1 MTNKPSYV
9 RAPGAPRMSPLEI
22 NRNKTNAQRGT
33 TAQRLSPG
41 STGTTVIIAGS
52 GGGSGSGGG
61 GVTYSARAPLQLS
74 GGTFMIAPAGSGTDG
89 YLVADDWAAFDAKE
103 PGLGNPPAN
112 GYVLSSL
119 MDGTRSWI
127 APGGGGGGSSAY
139 TLPLLSAFTVVN
151 APAGSTAADTST
163 GLTMYT
169 ASTGLTMNV
178 LADNTGPGSTFTITT
193 GFKTTALLNNAGLGI
208 FVADATG
215 KYVTW
220 GIDMAGASAGN
231 INYWTNANTWTT
243 NPMNAQGFIPAEFLK
258 LVYDGTNFYF
268 YSGTDLNALLLLQTL
283 SATAFIGTPVSVG
296 LYEFGYTQQ
305 IIGTFF
311 HYLHTV

>member
-1 MTNKPSYV
+1 
-9 RAPGAPRMSPLEI
+9 MSPLEI
-22 NRNKTNAQRGT
+22 NRNRTNAQRGT
-33 TAQRLSPG
+33 TSQRVLPG
-41 STGTTVIIAGS
+41 STGTTVIIAGG
-52 GGGSGSGGG
+52 GGGSSSSGGG
-61 GVTYSARAPLQLS
+61 GVTYTARAPLQLS
-74 GGTFMIAPAGSGTDG
+74 GGTFMIAPADAGTDG
-89 YLVADDWAAFDAKE
+89 YLVADDWAVFDSKE

-127 APGGGGGGSSAY
+127 APGGGGGGSSPY
-139 TLPLLSAFTVVN
+139 TLPLLSTFTVVN

-193 GFKTTALLNNAGLGI
+193 GFKTTALTANAGLGI
-208 FVADATG
+208 FAADATG

-243 NPMNAQGFIPAEFLK
+243 NPMNAPGFMPAEFLK

-268 YSGTDLNALLLLQTL
+268 YSGTDLNALLRLQTL

-296 LYEFGYTQQ
+296 LYEFGYTQE